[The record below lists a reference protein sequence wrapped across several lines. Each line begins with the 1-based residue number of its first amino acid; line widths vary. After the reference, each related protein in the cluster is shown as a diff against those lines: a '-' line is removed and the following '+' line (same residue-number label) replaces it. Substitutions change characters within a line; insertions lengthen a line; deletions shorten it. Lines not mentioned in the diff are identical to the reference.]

1 MKFRRN
7 VKVEK
12 LFYKVAIG
20 SLVVF
25 IILLVIYLITFNSD
39 ILRLLGSVLVVVPL
53 YFFGSRSL
61 KRDFVEFQEDK
72 IIIIN
77 SNARNIEINISEI
90 ETIILPSAKALK
102 SKKEDN
108 PIVIKRVNTSN
119 IISYSVEIENY
130 IKENLSNYISYYDD
144 YLDTFK

>member
-1 MKFRRN
+1 M
-7 VKVEK
+7 
-12 LFYKVAIG
+12 
-20 SLVVF
+20 F

>member
-39 ILRLLGSVLVVVPL
+39 ILRFLGSVLVVVPL

-119 IISYSVEIENY
+119 IISYSV
-130 IKENLSNYISYYDD
+130 
-144 YLDTFK
+144 

>member
-7 VKVEK
+7 VKEEK

-39 ILRLLGSVLVVVPL
+39 ILRFLGSVLVVVPL

-90 ETIILPSAKALK
+90 ETLILPSAKALK

>member
-7 VKVEK
+7 VKEEK

-39 ILRLLGSVLVVVPL
+39 ILRFLGSVLVVVPL

-61 KRDFVEFQEDK
+61 KRDIVEFQEDK

>member
-7 VKVEK
+7 VKEEK

-39 ILRLLGSVLVVVPL
+39 ILRFLGSVLVVVPL

-108 PIVIKRVNTSN
+108 LIVIKRVNTSN

>member
-7 VKVEK
+7 VKEEK

>member
-1 MKFRRN
+1 MRFRRN
-7 VKVEK
+7 VKEEK

-25 IILLVIYLITFNSD
+25 IILLVIYLITFDSD

-61 KRDFVEFQEDK
+61 KRDFIEFQEDK

-77 SNARNIEINISEI
+77 LYKLYQ
-90 ETIILPSAKALK
+90 TC
-102 SKKEDN
+102 
-108 PIVIKRVNTSN
+108 
-119 IISYSVEIENY
+119 
-130 IKENLSNYISYYDD
+130 YISNE
-144 YLDTFK
+144 